1 MLDLSQVDK
10 NWTLF
15 LDRDGVLNHDIQPY
29 TLHKSKFVFYDGALD
44 ALKIFNSIFRHIFVV
59 TNQRGV
65 GRKLMTEND
74 LVDIH
79 EFMLGEIQNSGG
91 RIDKIYYCTAI
102 DDDHPSRKPNPGM
115 ALQAISEH
123 PVISKQHSIMV
134 GNNIS
139 DMQFGRN
146 AGLHT
151 VLLTTTGVKVDLPHP
166 LVDLQFNSLIEF
178 ARALSAVHPL
188 RPRQR
193 GIE

>member
-15 LDRDGVLNHDIQPY
+15 LDRDGVINHDIQPY
-29 TLHKSKFVFYDGALD
+29 TLHKSKFVIYEGVLE
-44 ALKIFNSIFRHIFVV
+44 ALKIFNDVFKYILIA

-65 GRKLMTEND
+65 ARKLMSEND
-74 LVDIH
+74 LLDIH
-79 EFMLGEIQNSGG
+79 EFMLEQVTGSGG

-102 DDDHPSRKPNPGM
+102 NDDHPNRKPNPGM
-115 ALQAISEH
+115 ALDAMKDH
-123 PVISKQHSIMV
+123 PLISKHHSIMV

-151 VLLTTTGVKVDLPHP
+151 VLLTTTGVTVELPHP
-166 LVDLQFNSLIEF
+166 LVDRQYGSLIEF
-178 ARALSAVHPL
+178 ARDLQKNL
-188 RPRQR
+188 
-193 GIE
+193 